1 MSLSSNCVLPMFSLP
16 IGIYMGSGAS
26 HSWLWFVDILD
37 RMGFYDIHFINEG
50 DILEEGLDRV
60 DVLLMSGGDTFAIAE
75 GLGAEGSDKLR
86 SFINRGGLY
95 IGTCAGAYLPLRS
108 SMEFLN
114 QFNFIDVKI
123 SNISRRLSESERH
136 LFEKVAC
143 SSYGCDFV
151 YHVARE
157 DVLLEM
163 VNGFKADGKKEMT
176 APLYGGPSMLPSE
189 DIEPIATYKGFTK
202 KTKFLVEEKLAEKT
216 LIGNVA
222 VAKKSMGKGHLY
234 IFGPHFEHPRYPEA
248 NRIIIQIILE
258 ESKEG
263 GTHPLKKEIPSSP
276 KVSPLFFEELRRE
289 LSHSRMV
296 AFAMEGSPLQWMI
309 DNKWYEPEKI
319 RVFLEVL
326 WKRLR
331 YLESGGEVDVD
342 LQDPNGMI
350 SRLKGIT
357 DILRKMKKGIDR
369 GEATNGLAED
379 LFPNLKKVT
388 SDFLTIYFS
397 RKRMESIRSQA

>member
-1 MSLSSNCVLPMFSLP
+1 MFSLP

-26 HSWLWFVDILD
+26 HSWLWFVEILD
-37 RMGFYDIHFINEG
+37 RMGFNHVRFVDER
-50 DILEEGLDRV
+50 DILSNGLDPIS
-60 DVLLMSGGDTFAIAE
+60 VLLMSGGDTFAIAE
-75 GLGAEGSDKLR
+75 GLGPEGSDKLKR
-86 SFINRGGLY
+86 FIEGGGLY

-123 SNISRRLSESERH
+123 SNISRRLSEPERAS
-136 LFEKVAC
+136 LRKVAC

-151 YHVARE
+151 YHVVRE
-157 DVLLEM
+157 DVLLKM
-163 VNGFKADGKKEMT
+163 VNGYQANGKEEMT
-176 APLYGGPSMLPSE
+176 APLFGGPSMLPSE
-189 DIEPIATYKGFTK
+189 DIEPIATYEGFTK
-202 KTKFLVEEKLAEKT
+202 KTKFLVEEGLAERT

-222 VAKKSMGKGHLY
+222 VAKKSMGKGCLY

-248 NRIIIQIILE
+248 NRIILQIILE
-258 ESKEG
+258 QSKERE
-263 GTHPLKKEIPSSP
+263 THPFKKEIPPSP
-276 KVSPLFFEELRRE
+276 KVSPPFFEALRRE

-296 AFAMEGSPLQWMI
+296 AFAMEGFPLHWMI
-309 DNKWYEPEKI
+309 GNKWYEPEKI

-326 WKRLR
+326 WKRLK
-331 YLESGGEVDVD
+331 YLESGEEMNVD
-342 LQDPNGMI
+342 LQDPDGMI

-369 GEATNGLAED
+369 GEATDGLAED

-388 SDFLTIYFS
+388 SDFLTVYFS